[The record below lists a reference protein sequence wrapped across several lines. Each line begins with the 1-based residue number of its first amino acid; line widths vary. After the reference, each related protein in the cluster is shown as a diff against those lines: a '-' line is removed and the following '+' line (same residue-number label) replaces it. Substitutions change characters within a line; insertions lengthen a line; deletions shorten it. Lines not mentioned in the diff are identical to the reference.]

1 MGQDRA
7 TPPIDR
13 EEEKERKKSK
23 TKKKERGKEIKT
35 QKDRKKVIYND
46 KTIAARHGRHCMYQA
61 GVCAHTVVHT
71 KTNTLTCTH
80 WFAEEMVKL
89 T

>member
-13 EEEKERKKSK
+13 EKEKKGKKPK
-23 TKKKERGKEIKT
+23 QNKKKRGEKKKKP

-46 KTIAARHGRHCMYQA
+46 KTIAARHGRYCMYQA
-61 GVCAHTVVHT
+61 GVCAQSYTQKPTHSHAHTG
-71 KTNTLTCTH
+71 
-80 WFAEEMVKL
+80 M
-89 T
+89 